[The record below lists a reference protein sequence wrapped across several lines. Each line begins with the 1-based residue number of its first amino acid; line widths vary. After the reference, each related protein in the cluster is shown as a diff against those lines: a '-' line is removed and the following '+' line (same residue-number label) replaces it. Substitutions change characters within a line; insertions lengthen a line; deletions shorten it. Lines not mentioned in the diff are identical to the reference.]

1 MNANKRESNL
11 CSFASIRVYSRP
23 ISSSSDASHFYQIS
37 KYDAFQRLRG
47 ADPCVATSAAKG
59 QGLDQIGVFVE
70 GGAIAPAGIVVEV
83 QLYARSGF
91 GVAQFEFPGPW
102 RIAVLFREDLEEH
115 QLVAEVGE
123 VLQCPFAGLV
133 VQKIG
138 DDDHQPPL
146 WKSADEF
153 ADHRDVIGWPRR
165 FHCGD
170 PIGHVTKAMPPAGRE
185 HAMMQSV
192 GEPADLD

>member
-70 GGAIAPAGIVVEV
+70 GGAIAPAGIIVEV
-83 QLYARSGF
+83 QLYAGSGF
-91 GVAQFEFPGPW
+91 GVAQLEFARPG
-102 RIAVLFREDLEEH
+102 RIAVLFREELEQH
-115 QLVAEVGE
+115 QFVTEVRE
-123 VLQCPFAGLV
+123 VLQSPFAGLI

-138 DDDHQPPL
+138 DDDHQSPL
-146 WKSADEF
+146 WKGADEL

-170 PIGHVTKAMPPAGRE
+170 PIGHVTKTMPAAGRE
-185 HAMMQSV
+185 NAMM
-192 GEPADLD
+192 